1 MNFNLVV
8 TVEHELLNL
17 CGNLILQIGDFLCFA
32 GNNFAIVKDFFFFEL
47 GSFFAIFRV
56 FFFFSSFYYTV
67 ISESITV
74 TYGPSVA
81 VPSNDMFL

>member
-1 MNFNLVV
+1 M
-8 TVEHELLNL
+8 EHELLNL

-32 GNNFAIVKDFFFFEL
+32 GNNFAIVKDYFFFRA
-47 GSFFAIFRV
+47 GIIFCDFQG